1 MRRFKLLL
9 FSVLS
14 ALLMPIV
21 SISAFAEDGNST
33 GPITI
38 TGDTTVGFVNNKNGI
53 VPTGILMKTWPV
65 ILLIVIA
72 LVGILIWLFVKKKGS
87 DHQ

>member
-1 MRRFKLLL
+1 MKRLRLLL

-14 ALLMPIV
+14 ALLMPIA

-38 TGDTTVGFVNNKNGI
+38 TGDTNVGFVNNKNGI

-72 LVGILIWLFVKKKGS
+72 LVGILIWLLVKKKRG
-87 DHQ
+87 DKQ